1 MVEKLRMKRLLEAGA
16 KTEDFLALLI
26 RSFVNHLSDRL
37 YRLIYIYIYNPIHII
52 NLK

>member
-16 KTEDFLALLI
+16 KTEVFLALLI

-37 YRLIYIYIYNPIHII
+37 YRVIYNSIHII